1 MFDKSKKI
9 LNSLG
14 NQTIDTCDIY
24 GQLPNFRV
32 LEKARYTTLVG
43 CCMTFLIGSATLI
56 YLITELITLIDQAE
70 PSVVQSE
77 KQIFNS
83 TQFPLYNDNF
93 TLAITIA
100 NQNSEPIEGNLKYYN
115 ITVNQCVRVRNVNY
129 NTGSV
134 DVTLKYELLKT
145 SCTSLPIAPC
155 KKEDFNHELQQNFFE
170 NTRLGVVQCLDREFL
185 QRNPP
190 VLQGQISGSLY
201 QYLVIQ
207 LSVCKNSTEYQGCAS
222 KEEINKVLSAGHYS
236 VYASDY
242 LMQLNNPGQPYS
254 QLINLDINSFSITTS
269 KMLQWT
275 YRIVETH
282 TDDGLLLSTDRV
294 DLNLVKQDRREYSEL
309 YNDNYLVYHYIQLD
323 YKEIIYRRTYIK
335 LQTIL
340 SKIGGIWQFF
350 VMLTTIILNPLI
362 NNLMTISIA
371 NELYRFPKTQNPKH
385 SHQKINLNNQTKDDP
400 IFDDPLSMIGQDQLP
415 KKEERLSKSLY
426 ESFIILLGC
435 NKRKREMFT
444 KVKLEILRQLDIV
457 KIIEKLH
464 QIDMLRLVLLNE
476 EQNNLFDLLPKPLLQ
491 IGQEIPDNLADEFFQ
506 EMELQKSFRMI
517 NNKKLQTKLKD
528 YYSSFSSLQQDRHKS
543 TIDDKLLHMIDKNI
557 VQFFEQIQIS
567 QQRNL
572 NLSPVDPL
580 FRSKNEESIMEPQI
594 QKPK

>member
-1 MFDKSKKI
+1 MIGQQKKI
-9 LNSLG
+9 LKRVSNY
-14 NQTIDTCDIY
+14 TIDTFDIF

-32 LEKARYTTLVG
+32 LEKGRYTSVVG

-56 YLITELITLIDQAE
+56 YLITEMIILIDQAE

-77 KQIFNS
+77 QQIFNS

-100 NQNSEPIEGNLKYYN
+100 NQHSEPIVGNLKYYN
-115 ITVNQCVRVRNVNY
+115 ITVNQCIRKRLVNY
-129 NTGSV
+129 INGSV
-134 DVTLKYELLKT
+134 NVTLN
-145 SCTSLPIAPC
+145 CTSLPIAPC
-155 KKEDFNHELQQNFFE
+155 TKEDFDNEIQQNFFK
-170 NTRLGVVQCLDREFL
+170 NTRLGVVQCLNREFL
-185 QRNPP
+185 KRNPP
-190 VLQGQISGSLY
+190 VLQGQISGSVY

-207 LSVCKNSTEYQGCAS
+207 LSVCCAS
-222 KEEINKVLSAGHYS
+222 KEEINNVLSAGHYS

-242 LMQLNNPGQPYS
+242 LMQFNKPGQPYS

-275 YRIVETH
+275 YRIFETH
-282 TDDGLLLSTDRV
+282 TDDGLLLSKDRV

-323 YKEIIYRRTYIK
+323 YKESVYRRTYIK

-340 SKIGGIWQFF
+340 SKIGGIWQLF
-350 VMLTTIILNPLI
+350 VILTATILNPLI

-371 NELYRFPKTQNPKH
+371 NELYRFPKNPYSIEKNQNNH
-385 SHQKINLNNQTKDDP
+385 INNN
-400 IFDDPLSMIGQDQLP
+400 IIDPLSTIRQDQIP
-415 KKEERLSKSLY
+415 TQEEKLSKSLY
-426 ESFIILLGC
+426 ESFLILLGC
-435 NKRKREMFT
+435 HKNKRHMFD
-444 KVKLEILRQLDIV
+444 KVKQEILGQVDIV

-464 QIDMLRLVLLNE
+464 QIDMLRFILLNE
-476 EQNNLFDLLPKPLLQ
+476 EQNKLFDLLPKPLLQ
-491 IGQEIPDNLADEFFQ
+491 IEQDQPDDLIVDDLIQEI
-506 EMELQKSFRMI
+506 ELQKSFRVI

-528 YYSSFSSLQQDRHKS
+528 YYCSFSSLQQEKRKS
-543 TIDDKLLHMIDKNI
+543 IVDDKLLHMIDKNI

-572 NLSPVDPL
+572 NLSPLDPL
-580 FRSKNEESIMEPQI
+580 YRSRIEESIIEPKI